1 MVARRFLRIWDGLN
15 TATLRGVIGTCLP
28 VFGFLPIRG
37 PFLRTTKVPNEESF
51 TGSPRSKQL
60 EISLSTSATNA
71 ADSDRD
77 KTEFLL
83 TASHD
88 PPPLKWSDLKYVF
101 WHQGGP
107 NAEEASQA

>member
-71 ADSDRD
+71 AYSDRD
-77 KTEFLL
+77 KTEFL
-83 TASHD
+83 
-88 PPPLKWSDLKYVF
+88 
-101 WHQGGP
+101 
-107 NAEEASQA
+107 